1 MAAPSKGQHRV
12 GAEAGGRGQ
21 LPGDAEQLASGLRLM
36 RRDRMGWMKPSTSG
50 ETETERAPSCP
61 GRSEGVR
68 QCVHGGPRGLGDI

>member
-36 RRDRMGWMKPSTSG
+36 RRDGMGWMKPSTSG
-50 ETETERAPSCP
+50 ETETEWAPSCP

-68 QCVHGGPRGLGDI
+68 QCVHGAPGPG